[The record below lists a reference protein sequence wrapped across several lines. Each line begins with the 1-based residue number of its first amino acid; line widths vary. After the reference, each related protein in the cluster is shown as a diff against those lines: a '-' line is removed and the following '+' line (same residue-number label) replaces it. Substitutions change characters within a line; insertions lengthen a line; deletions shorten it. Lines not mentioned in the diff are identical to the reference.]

1 MNEQNKFKK
10 EEKYLKTSF
19 DIQKNSSKT
28 IENEQKNIEDRNKR
42 LAEKLKK
49 GRMRGKKML
58 LEKEVEKIEERNN
71 MKKRIKIF
79 EEKYP
84 INDIYMQYNTKG

>member
-1 MNEQNKFKK
+1 MK
-10 EEKYLKTSF
+10 
-19 DIQKNSSKT
+19 
-28 IENEQKNIEDRNKR
+28 
-42 LAEKLKK
+42 
-49 GRMRGKKML
+49 GKKML
-58 LEKEVEKIEERNN
+58 SEKEAKKNEERNN

>member
-1 MNEQNKFKK
+1 
-10 EEKYLKTSF
+10 
-19 DIQKNSSKT
+19 
-28 IENEQKNIEDRNKR
+28 
-42 LAEKLKK
+42 
-49 GRMRGKKML
+49 MRGKKML